1 MRPKEAAS
9 SSFDCFNVDEKERDA
24 MTRFAAVTTP
34 KHTLHAALELSKNSW
49 LLAIQFPDRD
59 NPSLYPIRGGNAE
72 GLMAKLDAARKRLA
86 KVSGQTPKVTLCYEA
101 GYDGFW
107 LSRLLEQR
115 GIECLVME
123 PASLQVNR
131 RARRVKTDRIDVEKL
146 LHTLIAWCRGERH
159 VCSMVV
165 IPSVE
170 EEDLRR
176 SHRERDRLVR
186 ERTAQINRIKGLLFG
201 QGIRGINVKKYY
213 KTLAPAELVTGDG
226 RPLPK
231 RLGREIT
238 REIQRLAL
246 VQEQLVEV
254 ERERDLAPTPCQ
266 ATERKRHELLRL
278 KGIGPTF
285 AAVLSREVYYRHFA
299 NRRQVANY
307 IGLAPSPYDSGD
319 SRRSQGISKAG
330 NSLVRYTMIQAAWL
344 WIRHQPNSALTQWFR
359 RRTEGESKRMRCVMI
374 VALARKLAIALWR
387 YVELGLIPEGATL
400 SAR

>member
-1 MRPKEAAS
+1 
-9 SSFDCFNVDEKERDA
+9 
-24 MTRFAAVTTP
+24 MTRIPVSTSNEQSVY
-34 KHTLHAALELSKNSW
+34 AALELSKNSW

-59 NPSLYPIRGGNAE
+59 SPSLYPIRGGNAE
-72 GLMAKLDAARKRLA
+72 GLMAKFDAARKRLA

-107 LSRLLEQR
+107 LSRFLEQR
-115 GIECLVME
+115 GIECRVME

-131 RARRVKTDRIDVEKL
+131 RARRVKTDRIDVENI

-176 SHRERDRLVR
+176 THRERNRLVR
-186 ERTAQINRIKGLLFG
+186 ERTAHVNRIKGLLFG
-201 QGIRGINVKKYY
+201 QGIRGINVMKNY

-238 REIQRLAL
+238 REIERLAL
-246 VQEQLVEV
+246 VQEQLVET
-254 ERERDLAPTPCQ
+254 ERERDQAPTPCA
-266 ATERKRHELLRL
+266 ATERKRHDLLRL
-278 KGIGPTF
+278 NGIGPTIS
-285 AAVLSREVYYRHFA
+285 AILAREVYYRRFA
-299 NRRQVANY
+299 NRRQVASY
-307 IGLAPSPYDSGD
+307 IGLAPSPYDSGEG
-319 SRRSQGISKAG
+319 RRSQGISKAG
-330 NSLVRYTMIQAAWL
+330 NSLARYSLIQAAWL
-344 WIRHQPNSALTQWFR
+344 WLRHQPNSALTQWFHH
-359 RRTEGESKRMRCVMI
+359 RTEGQSKRVRCIMI

-387 YVELGLIPEGATL
+387 YVEIGLIPEGAVVK
-400 SAR
+400 

>member
-1 MRPKEAAS
+1 MTQFPVSTAS
-9 SSFDCFNVDEKERDA
+9 EQSIY
-24 MTRFAAVTTP
+24 
-34 KHTLHAALELSKNSW
+34 AALELSKNSW

-59 NPSLYPIRGGNAE
+59 SPSLYPIKGGNAD
-72 GLMAKLDAARKRLA
+72 GLMAKLDAARDRVA
-86 KVSGQTPKVTLCYEA
+86 QVTGQTPKVTLCYEA

-107 LSRLLEQR
+107 LARFLELR
-115 GIECLVME
+115 GVDCRVME

-131 RARRVKTDRIDVEKL
+131 RARRVKTDRIDVENI

-176 SHRERDRLVR
+176 SHRERGRLVR
-186 ERTAQINRIKGLLFG
+186 ERTAHVNRIKGLLFG
-201 QGIRGINVKKYY
+201 QGIRGINVMKNY

-226 RPLPK
+226 RPLPN

-238 REIQRLAL
+238 REIERLAL

-254 ERERDLAPTPCQ
+254 EHERDQAPTPCA
-266 ATERKRHELLRL
+266 ATERKRHDLLRL
-278 KGIGPTF
+278 NGIGPTF
-285 AAVLSREVYYRHFA
+285 SAILAREVYYRRFA
-299 NRRQVANY
+299 NRRQVASY

-319 SRRSQGISKAG
+319 GRRSQGISKAG
-330 NSLVRYTMIQAAWL
+330 NSLVRYSLIQAAWL
-344 WIRHQPNSALTQWFR
+344 WLRHQPNSALTQWFH
-359 RRTEGESKRMRCVMI
+359 RRTEGQSKRVRCIMI

-387 YVELGLIPEGATL
+387 YVELGLIPEGAVVK
-400 SAR
+400 

>member
-1 MRPKEAAS
+1 MTQFPVS
-9 SSFDCFNVDEKERDA
+9 TSDE
-24 MTRFAAVTTP
+24 P
-34 KHTLHAALELSKNSW
+34 TLHAALELSKNSW
-49 LLAIQFPDRD
+49 LLAIQVPGRD
-59 NPSLYPIRGGNAE
+59 NPSLHPIKGGDAK
-72 GLMAKLDAARKRLA
+72 GLMAKLDAARDRLA
-86 KVSGQTPKVTLCYEA
+86 KVSGRVPKVRLCYEA

-107 LSRLLEQR
+107 LARFLEQR
-115 GIECLVME
+115 GIECRVME

-131 RARRVKTDRIDVEKL
+131 RARRVKTDRIDVESL

-176 SHRERDRLVR
+176 SHRERDRPVR
-186 ERTAQINRIKGLLFG
+186 ERTAHINRIKGLLFG
-201 QGIRGINVKKYY
+201 QGIRGINVMRHY
-213 KTLAPAELVTGDG
+213 KSLVPADLVTGDG
-226 RPLPK
+226 RPLPE
-231 RLGREIT
+231 RLGREIS
-238 REIQRLAL
+238 RELERLAL
-246 VQEQLVEV
+246 VQEQLVEI
-254 ERERDLAPTPCQ
+254 ERERDLAPTPCE
-266 ATERKRHELLRL
+266 ATERKRRELLRL

-285 AAVLSREVYYRHFA
+285 SAVLSREVYYRHFA

-330 NSLVRYTMIQAAWL
+330 NSLARHTMIQAAWL

-400 SAR
+400 SAK